1 MQTLA
6 IIGCG
11 RIARLAHLPALSQIE
26 GVRIKYAC
34 DILPEKAEA
43 LKKDFPLI
51 ENVIEDYHV
60 ALADP
65 EVTAVYVLT
74 PNYAH

>member
-1 MQTLA
+1 MQILA

-11 RIARLAHLPALSQIE
+11 RIARQAHLPALSQIE
-26 GVRIKYAC
+26 GIRIKYAC
-34 DILPEKAEA
+34 DILPGKADA

-51 ENVIEDYHV
+51 ENAIEDYRV
-60 ALADP
+60 ALDDP